1 MKHTV
6 YGISLTALAVLIIA
20 IVLGVSGKNVRK
32 NEMETALNTAI
43 EQSLEQLRLK
53 KAQNRQEFAGYQELI
68 ADFNGLLLSQIESDS
83 ELQVEI
89 LTADEKKGILDVRI
103 TQSYQ
108 TILGREQKAV
118 CRKSVILEEYYGKKG
133 YHTVTFLVDGE
144 TYCRYS
150 LYEGSKIIQPKH
162 PQKEGKVFQ
171 YWTKQGEHQECVLEE
186 MKAEGE
192 LVLEAVFR

>member
-89 LTADEKKGILDVRI
+89 LTADEKRA
-103 TQSYQ
+103 S
-108 TILGREQKAV
+108 
-118 CRKSVILEEYYGKKG
+118 
-133 YHTVTFLVDGE
+133 
-144 TYCRYS
+144 
-150 LYEGSKIIQPKH
+150 
-162 PQKEGKVFQ
+162 
-171 YWTKQGEHQECVLEE
+171 W
-186 MKAEGE
+186 M
-192 LVLEAVFR
+192 